1 VRDWSGFGMD
11 NQKALDFLIKMYPEG
26 PWALT
31 AIAPDKKF
39 IETRTF
45 GPSSEIALVE
55 WLETHNGFRNLYFH
69 TNEVRYAVTKKAER
83 TDIKAVHYLHVDIDV
98 QPGED
103 LTEGRARC
111 LRVLTKDRPKE
122 VPEPTVIVSSGGG
135 VQAFWKL
142 EEPIAINGE
151 MGLAEDAKRYNQHLE
166 VVFGADNCHN
176 IDRIMRLPGTMNLPD
191 AKKQKKGRVA
201 ELAKVLQFKKELV
214 YPITQ
219 FVQAPVIHIH
229 EQGNSF
235 SGTTIYPEAKVAI
248 SGNVRRLESMDELDE
263 WSVPERVKVIIM
275 QGSHPEQRK
284 DGDNSRSAWLHDV
297 CCQLVR
303 AGVPDDVI
311 FSVITDPEH
320 GISESVLEF
329 KAKAEA
335 YAIRQIERAK
345 ETAVDPVL
353 REMNE
358 RYIVIS
364 NYGGKCRIVERVN
377 DPMLGRSRITKQS
390 FEDFKNAY
398 MNKMVQVGV
407 DDKGNPKYTPLG
419 KWWLQH
425 PQRKQSRQLIFAPN
439 KVIDMEQGYNLW
451 QGFAVQPL
459 PGSCDVLLD
468 HVQRNIC
475 NGNVEHYEYLLNWM
489 ARAIQ
494 QPACPGETAIVLR
507 GAMGVGKSFLAR
519 VFGKLWGSHYMVVSN
534 SSHLVGNFNAHL
546 RDVCFLFADE
556 AFFAGDKKHR
566 SVLRSLITDELLP
579 VESKGVDVE
588 MAPNYLHIMMASNER
603 HVIPAGEDERRYLIL
618 DVAKHNHQ
626 DSAFF
631 GGLLKEM
638 ESGGYAALLHILLT
652 RDISNFNVRNVPK
665 TEALNE
671 QKLLSMSP
679 EEDWWY
685 NKLQNGR
692 ILETHSKWEPCAI
705 KKLVVDDF
713 INTAKA
719 WNVTRR
725 GSETQ
730 LGKFMSHVIPGL
742 TTKQLMAAMEV
753 HIGNGQFVQETP
765 RRYYHY
771 VFPTL
776 AECRVAWEDKFGKQ
790 HWAQPVDDDAQVST
804 PEIPF

>member
-1 VRDWSGFGMD
+1 MAEFDPIEG
-11 NQKALDFLIKMYPEG
+11 NQKAYDFLCKMYPSG

-31 AIAPDKKF
+31 AIATDRKF

-45 GPSSEIALVE
+45 YPASEEQLFQ
-55 WLETHNGFRNLYFH
+55 WLELHNGQNNIYFH
-69 TNEVRYAVTKKAER
+69 INEVRYAINKKAER
-83 TDIKAVHYLHVDIDV
+83 TDVKSVNFFHIDLDV

-103 LTEGRARC
+103 QVAGVERC
-111 LRVLTKDRPKE
+111 LRAVTKDLPKE
-122 VPEPTVIVSSGGG
+122 VPPPSVIVASGGG
-135 VQAFWKL
+135 IQCYWIL
-142 EEPIAINGE
+142 NTPIPINGE
-151 MGLAEDAKRYNQHLE
+151 MGLAEDAKRYNQYLE
-166 VVFGADNCHN
+166 TVFSADQCHN
-176 IDRIMRLPGTMNLPD
+176 IDRIGRLVGTLNIPD
-191 AKKQKKGRVA
+191 AKKTKRGRVA
-201 ELAKVLQFKKELV
+201 AQAKLLQFKKELT
-214 YPITQ
+214 YEANE

-229 EQGNSF
+229 EAGNSF
-235 SGTTIYPEAKVAI
+235 SGTTIYPEARVNV
-248 SGNVRRLESMDELDE
+248 SGNIRRLASLDELDE
-263 WSVPERVKVIIM
+263 WSVPDRVKVIIM
-275 QGSHPEQRK
+275 QGKHPELDQQK
-284 DGDNSRSAWLHDV
+284 KGDNSRSAWLHDV

-303 AGVPDDVI
+303 CGVPDDVI
-311 FSVITDPEH
+311 FSVLMDPEH

-353 REMNE
+353 REMND

-364 NYGGKCRIVERVN
+364 NFGGKCRIVERIN
-377 DPMLGRSRITKQS
+377 DPILGRSRITKQS
-390 FEDFKNAY
+390 FDDLRNAY
-398 MNKMVQVGV
+398 MNKFVECGK
-407 DDKGNPKYTPLG
+407 DEKGNPKYMPLG

-425 PQRKQSRQLIFAPN
+425 PNRKQARQLLFAPN
-439 KVIDMEQGYNLW
+439 KVVDPAEGYNLW
-451 QGFAVQPL
+451 QGFAVEAR
-459 PGSCDVLLD
+459 PGNCSVFLD

-475 NGNVEHYEYLLNWM
+475 NGNKEHYEYLLNWM

-494 QPACPGETAIVLR
+494 HPACPGETAIVLR

-579 VESKGVDVE
+579 IESKGVDVD

-638 ESGGYAALLHILLT
+638 ESGGYEALLHMLLT
-652 RDISNFNVRNVPK
+652 RDITNFNHRAVPK

-679 EEDWWY
+679 EEDWWF
-685 NKLQNGR
+685 NKIQNGR
-692 ILETHSKWEPCAI
+692 ILESHSKWEEVVI

-730 LGKFMSHVIPGL
+730 LGRFMSHVIPGL
-742 TTKQLMAAMEV
+742 CTKQLMASMEV
-753 HIGNGQFVQETP
+753 HLGNGQFVQESP

-771 VFPTL
+771 CFPSL
-776 AECRVAWEDKFGKQ
+776 AACRAAWEDKFGKQ
-790 HWAQPVDDDAQVST
+790 VWPDPVDDEVTHQVDV
-804 PEIPF
+804 PF

>member
-1 VRDWSGFGMD
+1 MD
-11 NQKALDFLIKMYPEG
+11 NQKVLDFLYKLYPQG

-45 GPSSEIALVE
+45 GPSTEEGLID
-55 WLETHNGFRNLYFH
+55 WLELHNGQRNLYFH
-69 TNEVRYAVTKKAER
+69 INEVRYFISKKAER
-83 TDIKAVHYLHVDIDV
+83 TDIKSVNYFHVDLDV
-98 QPGED
+98 QVGED
-103 LTEGRARC
+103 VATGRERC
-111 LRVLTKDRPKE
+111 LRQLTKDRPKE
-122 VPEPTVIVSSGGG
+122 VPEPTIIVSSGGG
-135 VQAFWKL
+135 IQAFWKL
-142 EEPIAINGE
+142 QEPISINGE

-191 AKKQKKGRVA
+191 EKKRKKGRTP
-201 ELAKVLQFKKELV
+201 EPAKLLQFKSELCYAV
-214 YPITQ
+214 TQ

-235 SGTTIYPEAKVAI
+235 SGTTIYPEAKVSI
-248 SGNVRRLESMDELDE
+248 SGNVRRLASLDELDE
-263 WSVPERVKVIIM
+263 WSVPDRVKVIIM
-275 QGSHPEQRK
+275 QGKHPDQPK
-284 DGDNSRSAWLHDV
+284 QGDNSRSAWVHDV
-297 CCQLVR
+297 CCNLVR

-311 FSVITDPEH
+311 YSILTDPEC

-390 FEDFKNAY
+390 FDDFRNAY
-398 MNKMVQVGV
+398 MNKFVEVGK
-407 DDKGNPKYTPLG
+407 DDKGNPKYLPLG

-425 PQRKQSRQLIFAPN
+425 PQRKQARQLLFAPN
-439 KVIDMEQGYNLW
+439 RVVDQEQGYNLW
-451 QGFAVQPL
+451 QGFAVEAR
-459 PGSCDVLLD
+459 PGNCTTLLD
-468 HVQRNIC
+468 HVKRNIC
-475 NGNVEHYEYLLNWM
+475 NSNEQHYEYLLNWM

-494 QPACPGETAIVLR
+494 HPACPGETAIVLR

-631 GGLLKEM
+631 GQLLKEM
-638 ESGGYAALLHILLT
+638 EQGGYEALLHLLLT
-652 RDISNFNVRNVPK
+652 RDITHFNVRDVPK

-685 NKLQNGR
+685 TKLQHGR
-692 ILETHSKWEPCAI
+692 ILESHAKWEEVVI
-705 KKLVVDDF
+705 KKMVIDDF
-713 INTAKA
+713 VNTAKA

-730 LGKFMSHVIPGL
+730 LGRFLAYIVPGL
-742 TTKQLMAAMEV
+742 STKQIMASMEV
-753 HIGNGQFVQETP
+753 HIGNGQFAQESP

-771 VFPTL
+771 CFPPL
-776 AECRVAWEDKFGKQ
+776 SVCRVAWEEKFGKQ
-790 HWAQPVDDDAQVST
+790 AWMHPIDDDVPAAT
-804 PEIPF
+804 DMPF

>member
-1 VRDWSGFGMD
+1 MSGD
-11 NQKALDFLIKMYPEG
+11 NQKALDFLYRMYPEG

-31 AIAPDKKF
+31 VIAPDKKF

-45 GPSSEIALVE
+45 GPSTEDALID

-83 TDIKAVHYLHVDIDV
+83 TDIKAVHYLHVDMDV

-103 LTEGRARC
+103 LVEGRARC
-111 LRVLTKDRPKE
+111 LRLLTKERPKE
-122 VPEPTVIVSSGGG
+122 VPEPTIIVSSGGG
-135 VQAFWKL
+135 MQAFWKL
-142 EEPIAINGE
+142 AQPIAINGE

-191 AKKQKKGRVA
+191 AKKLKKGRKP
-201 ELAKVLQFKKELV
+201 ELAKLLQFKTELV
-214 YPITQ
+214 YEVSQ
-219 FVQAPVIHIH
+219 FVQAPTVHIH
-229 EQGNSF
+229 EHGNSF
-235 SGTTIYPEAKVAI
+235 SGTTIYPEAKVTI
-248 SGNVRRLESMDELDE
+248 SGNVPRLGSMDELDE
-263 WSVPERVKVIIM
+263 WNVPDRVKVIIM
-275 QGSHPEQRK
+275 QGKHPDQKKE
-284 DGDNSRSAWLHDV
+284 GDNSRSAWLHDV
-297 CCQLVR
+297 CCNLLR
-303 AGVPDDVI
+303 CGVPDDVI

-345 ETAVDPVL
+345 EIAVDPQL
-353 REMNE
+353 REMND

-364 NYGGKCRIVERVN
+364 NFGGKCRIVERVN
-377 DPMLGRSRITKQS
+377 DLMLGRSRITKQS

-398 MNKMVQVGV
+398 MNRQVQVGT

-425 PQRKQSRQLIFAPN
+425 PQRKQARQLVFAPN
-439 KVIDMEQGYNLW
+439 KVVDPEQGYNLW
-451 QGFAVQPL
+451 QGFAVEAR
-459 PGSCDVLLD
+459 PGDCSVFLD
-468 HVQRNIC
+468 HVSRNIC
-475 NGNVEHYEYLLNWM
+475 NGNEMHYEYLLNWM

-494 QPACPGETAIVLR
+494 HPACPGETAVVLR

-626 DSAFF
+626 DSKFF
-631 GGLLKEM
+631 GNMLKELEAGGYGGLL
-638 ESGGYAALLHILLT
+638 HTLLT
-652 RDISNFNVRNVPK
+652 RDISAFNVRDVPK

-679 EEDWWY
+679 EEDWWF

-692 ILETHSKWEPCAI
+692 ILETHARWEPAVI

-713 INTAKA
+713 VNTAKS

-730 LGKFMSHVIPGL
+730 LGRFMAHLIPGL
-742 TTKQLMAAMEV
+742 VTKQLMAAMDV
-753 HIGNGQFVQETP
+753 HLGNGQFVQETP

-771 VFPTL
+771 CFPTL
-776 AECRVAWEDKFGKQ
+776 TACRTAWEEKFGKQ
-790 HWAQPVDDDAQVST
+790 AWLNPVDDDAAPPNV
-804 PEIPF
+804 EIPF